1 MELHEAI
8 RELVAAHGTSMFS
21 DASGFRGVLDD
32 VLEEDQA
39 STGDI
44 NLLVDAVRF
53 DVLTPL
59 AAMIDGGADPFRAVE
74 EAGLRLARDRG
85 GDDQAASSW
94 AAAVIGYAVGKVPE
108 AVIARYRSQR
118 PHSSQAPLAGPPT
131 GPPLQSPSR
140 PPAASPPPT
149 AWPPQSG
156 HQSGHQSGQ
165 QPGQHSGPPTVMPGY
180 QSAPQQQQPSPYGFA
195 GGHPPGP
202 GFGAAPKKKG
212 PALWIAAAVAGV
224 VVVGGGVTGLVLANG
239 GDDDPGAKGDGKS
252 SESSE
257 APTVDVEPAALDKR
271 YTALA
276 STISSGA
283 SECAAATPTTGQ
295 TEVVDCVVNAGTLRL
310 VTYADAETLMAARK
324 ARLDYRAGTL
334 TADNGTTAL
343 YEFDPERGGTADPAI
358 VYWDSTSALQSATIT
373 GKGSAKVDTLV
384 TLYKATSPRVAEPTA
399 PQHPVFRDF
408 INVNMDVSSCT
419 RQRTFFVG
427 ESEEASC
434 TAVDGIVVNV
444 GRYTTRK
451 GMRTDRKYYKEQ
463 YDKAGTSGGTQGGG
477 GTWKFGE
484 GKAEGAYYAYRD
496 SDGETATL
504 YWDYNLSDCYC
515 YGVAWNFDG
524 NLKKLENWWPSE

>member
-59 AAMIDGGADPFRAVE
+59 AAMIDGGADPVRAVE

-108 AVIARYRSQR
+108 SVVLAHRSHR
-118 PHSSQAPLAGPPT
+118 PPSSQVPLAGPPT
-131 GPPLQSPSR
+131 GPPLQSPPR
-140 PPAASPPPT
+140 QPPVASPPPT

-156 HQSGHQSGQ
+156 S
-165 QPGQHSGPPTVMPGY
+165 PTVAPGY
-180 QSAPQQQQPSPYGFA
+180 QSAPQPPPYPVA
-195 GGHPPGP
+195 GGYPPAP
-202 GFGAAPKKKG
+202 GFGAVPPKKKS
-212 PALWIAAAVAGV
+212 PVIWVAAAVAGV
-224 VVVGGGVTGLVLANG
+224 VVVAGGITGLVLANG
-239 GDDDPGAKGDGKS
+239 GNDDPAKKS
-252 SESSE
+252 SESSSTDE
-257 APTVDVEPAALDKR
+257 GPEVDVDPAAIDGR
-271 YTALA
+271 YDALA
-276 STISSGA
+276 TSITSGVDDCAARTPTA
-283 SECAAATPTTGQ
+283 SEA
-295 TEVVDCVVNAGTLRL
+295 EVIDCTLNVGTLRL
-310 VTYADAETLMAARK
+310 VTYVDEASLTAARK

-334 TADNGTTAL
+334 SADNGTTAL
-343 YEFDPERGGTADPAI
+343 YEFDPERGGTSDPAI
-358 VYWDSTSALQSATIT
+358 VYWDSAPALQSATIT
-373 GKGSAKVDTLV
+373 GEGSVKIDSLTTA
-384 TLYKATSPRVAEPTA
+384 YKATSPRVAEPTN
-399 PQHPVFRDF
+399 PQHPVLRDF
-408 INVNMDVSSCT
+408 ININMNVSKCT
-419 RQRTFFVG
+419 RQHTFFVG
-427 ESEEASC
+427 ETEESSC
-434 TAVDGIVVNV
+434 TAVDGVVVTV
-444 GRYTTRK
+444 GRYNTRK
-451 GMRTDRKYYKEQ
+451 GMRGDRQYYKEQ

-484 GKAEGAYYAYRD
+484 GKAEGAYYAYVGA
-496 SDGETATL
+496 DGETATL

-524 NLKKLENWWPSE
+524 NLAKLEKWWPSE

>member
-108 AVIARYRSQR
+108 VVIQRYRSQR
-118 PHSSQAPLAGPPT
+118 PPSSQAPLAGPPT
-131 GPPLQSPSR
+131 GPPLQSPPQ
-140 PPAASPPPT
+140 PPVASAPPT

-156 HQSGHQSGQ
+156 Q
-165 QPGQHSGPPTVMPGY
+165 QVGPPTVMPGY
-180 QSAPQQQQPSPYGFA
+180 QSAPQQQQPSPYGVA
-195 GGHPPGP
+195 GGYPPAPAYG
-202 GFGAAPKKKG
+202 GAPPKKKG
-212 PALWIAAAVAGV
+212 AALWIAAAVAGV
-224 VVVGGGVTGLVLANG
+224 VVIGGGVTGLVLANG

-252 SESSE
+252 SETSE
-257 APTVDVEPAALDKR
+257 TPEVDVEPAALDKR

-276 STISSGA
+276 STISSGT
-283 SECAAATPTTGQ
+283 SECTAATPAAGQ
-295 TEVVDCVVNAGTLRL
+295 TEVIDCVVNAGKLRL
-310 VTYADAETLMAARK
+310 ITYADADTLTAARK

-373 GKGSAKVDTLV
+373 GEGSAKVDSLV
-384 TLYKATSPRVAEPTA
+384 TLYKATSPRVAEPTG
-399 PQHPVFRDF
+399 PQHAVFRDF
-408 INVNMDVSSCT
+408 ININMDVSSCT

-504 YWDYNLSDCYC
+504 YWDYDLSDCYC
-515 YGVAWNFDG
+515 YGVAWSFDG